1 MTELAEALSL
11 SSLVAGSLEYAILI
25 RHREERRQRLSLP
38 DDADMVALERLARV
52 TRRENRWPMRHWTAE
67 GTRFRIEGAWPR
79 WPAGRRNGNG
89 D

>member
-25 RHREERRQRLSLP
+25 RHREERRRR
-38 DDADMVALERLARV
+38 VALPEDAETVARERLARL

-67 GTRFRIEGAWPR
+67 GTRFRIEAAWPR
-79 WPAGRRNGNG
+79 WSAGRRNGNG